1 MADEVIPG
9 TEQTRHELRV
19 LLEVDALDRRIRW
32 EAGPVEN
39 DDAEPLPERKLPAPG
54 RTAADNASVD
64 EHEPLHSAILR
75 KGSDSTGL
83 TPGRRCNEVGLIL
96 LKKAG
101 ARCYKLADMLRPG

>member
-1 MADEVIPG
+1 VADEVIPG

-19 LLEVDALDRRIRW
+19 LLEVDALDRRFRW

-39 DDAEPLPERKLPAPG
+39 DDVEPLPERKLPAPG

-75 KGSDSTGL
+75 KG
-83 TPGRRCNEVGLIL
+83 
-96 LKKAG
+96 
-101 ARCYKLADMLRPG
+101 